1 MPCVKGSI
9 ESRRPVSRDGRHPYS
24 FFFIERQLWNGDE
37 QSAGL
42 QPPAACLS
50 KGRKLRVPGPGHFRV
65 PLAALLFRDMP
76 VWPQAG
82 PESSVSTSVRES
94 PYAVP
99 RGHHQRTS
107 VVLMQFQYPGH
118 MHSPLGCRPQESLPV
133 GHGHS
138 QCCCTVADI
147 TMAPFKGQFH
157 MKPQKASTK
166 TATGIWASVQVEGG
180 SGSEAPRLR
189 RRRIFFC
196 L

>member
-1 MPCVKGSI
+1 MLWNLKRLGNKSI
-9 ESRRPVSRDGRHPYS
+9 NQVLYFQAVSKRRSTVFY
-24 FFFIERQLWNGDE
+24 FIERQLWNGDE

-76 VWPQAG
+76 VWPQVG
-82 PESSVSTSVRES
+82 PESSVSTSVRKS

-99 RGHHQRTS
+99 RGHHQHIS

-118 MHSPLGCRPQESLPV
+118 MHSPLGCWPQESLPV

-147 TMAPFKGQFH
+147 TMASFKAQQASLSTLPDLAGQGH
-157 MKPQKASTK
+157 DRDKQARERAS
-166 TATGIWASVQVEGG
+166 S
-180 SGSEAPRLR
+180 SGWS
-189 RRRIFFC
+189 
-196 L
+196 